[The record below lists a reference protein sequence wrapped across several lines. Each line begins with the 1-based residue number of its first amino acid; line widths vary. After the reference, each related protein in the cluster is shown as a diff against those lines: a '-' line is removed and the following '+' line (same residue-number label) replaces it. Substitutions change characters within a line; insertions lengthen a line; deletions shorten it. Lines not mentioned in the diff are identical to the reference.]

1 MAIEQ
6 TPKNE
11 LPPKYYLEYFNFV
24 LDFVQ
29 EKYRHILKEDEWRF
43 LRKYYCLSEDAQ
55 CLFIRFSNRR
65 GLFFRVNKLSY
76 SELNDIPALLN
87 ELLDREF
94 IEILNPEKHKTFSKE
109 ILDVWTT
116 KELVGQFSEPVSK
129 LQTDKKSSYKKLK
142 KEALVEAILQDFELN
157 EIVKTLNNFEPIIK
171 VCFEY
176 EVTFMKFLFFGN
188 RYLDMTEFV
197 MRDMGFLQFENHD
210 DDKLVARFSTR
221 KDAEDKWLITDQNDL
236 FYQLKDA
243 APALEVYDWFMNFA
257 DSVNDLSEVAKP
269 SYERLIIKVATFL
282 EKSKLLDEAILVY
295 RLTEQVPSRER
306 QVRTLQKLNH
316 VDEAFSLCQQMIEYP
331 KNADEKFYAIDF
343 LNKLNTKKR
352 TKKSTTSW
360 LHQAESITISVDF
373 RHQVEMGVV
382 DYYHQ
387 EGKMAVFAEN
397 HLWRAIFGLVFWD
410 IVFDPSL
417 VAFHHPFQRRP
428 SDLYLPDFYEKRK
441 DLIINHLEGFA
452 NFQDLLMYMGQ
463 RYESKFGIANPFVVW
478 LEEIWLLVRK
488 AVELIEFE
496 AMKKILHEMSKN
508 LVEHLRG
515 FPDLF
520 MWDDSVV
527 DTAAVDTAAVDSVAG
542 QYCFVE
548 VKSPTDN
555 LSNQQLSWLQY
566 FQEIGVNAKVL
577 RVYWKENDAL
587 EMDNHLVESL

>member
-1 MAIEQ
+1 LSIDPRLKVAQ
-6 TPKNE
+6 TK
-11 LPPKYYLEYFNFV
+11 LPPKYYLEYFNYV

-29 EKYRHILKEDEWRF
+29 EKYRHILNESEWRF

-76 SELNDIPALLN
+76 SELNDIPSLLN
-87 ELLDREF
+87 ELLEREF
-94 IEILNPEKHKTFSKE
+94 VEHPNPEKHQTFGKE
-109 ILDVWTT
+109 LLGVLTT
-116 KELVGQFSEPVSK
+116 KELVAQFSELSK
-129 LQTDKKSSYKKLK
+129 EKKTQYKKLK
-142 KEALVEAILQDFELN
+142 KEELVEAILQDFTFEEISEILN
-157 EIVKTLNNFEPIIK
+157 RFEPIIK

-197 MRDMGFLQFENHD
+197 MRDMGLVQFESHD
-210 DDKLVARFSTR
+210 DDKLVARFNTR

-236 FYQLKDA
+236 FNQLKDT
-243 APALEVYDWFMNFA
+243 APPIEIYDWFMNFA
-257 DSVNDLSEVAKP
+257 DTVDNLSEIALP
-269 SYERLIIKVATFL
+269 SYERLIIKIATFL
-282 EKSKLLDEAILVY
+282 EKNKALDEALTVF
-295 RLTEQVPSRER
+295 RLTQQVPSRER

-316 VDEAFSLCQQMIEYP
+316 IDEAFSLCQQMIEFP

-343 LNKLNTKKR
+343 LNRLNTKKR

-360 LHQAESITISVDF
+360 LHQAESITISIDF
-373 RHQVEMGVV
+373 RHQVELGVV
-382 DYYHQ
+382 DYYHN
-387 EGKMAVFAEN
+387 EGKLAVFSEN

-441 DLIINHLEGFA
+441 DLIISHLEGFQDV
-452 NFQDLLMYMGQ
+452 QDLLIYMGE
-463 RYESKFGIANPFVVW
+463 RYESKFGIANPFVAW
-478 LEEIWLLVRK
+478 LEEDGTHPIWLMVRK
-488 AVELIEFE
+488 AVEFVDFE

-520 MWDDSVV
+520 MWDEKSNE
-527 DTAAVDTAAVDSVAG
+527 
-542 QYCFVE
+542 YCFVE

-555 LSNQQLSWLQY
+555 LSNQQLSWLQ
-566 FQEIGVNAKVL
+566 FFEEIGVKAKVL
-577 RVYWKENDAL
+577 RVYWKENDI
-587 EMDNHLVESL
+587 VEGEINV

>member
-1 MAIEQ
+1 VAQ
-6 TPKNE
+6 ND
-11 LPPKYYLEYFNFV
+11 LPPKYYLEYFNYV

-29 EKYRHILKEDEWRF
+29 EKYRHILNEKEWRF

-76 SELNDIPALLN
+76 SELSDIPALLN
-87 ELLDREF
+87 ELLEREF
-94 IEILNPEKHKTFSKE
+94 IEAINEEKHQTFGKE
-109 ILDVWTT
+109 ILNVLNG
-116 KELVGQFSEPVSK
+116 KEIVDLFSG
-129 LQTDKKSSYKKLK
+129 LQKKEKVPYKKLK
-142 KEALVEAILQDFELN
+142 KEGLVEAILQDFSLN
-157 EIVKTLNNFEPIIK
+157 EIVEKLNDFEPIIK
-171 VCFEY
+171 VCFEF

-197 MRDMGFLQFENHD
+197 MRDMGLVQFENHD
-210 DDKLVARFSTR
+210 DDKLVARFNTR

-236 FYQLKDA
+236 FLQLKDSS
-243 APALEVYDWFMNFA
+243 PPLEIYDWFMNFA
-257 DSVNDLSEVAKP
+257 DSVDELSEVAKP
-269 SYERLIIKVATFL
+269 AYERLIIKIATFL
-282 EKSKLLDEAILVY
+282 EKNRQLDEALLVF

-306 QVRTLQKLNH
+306 QVRTLQKLNYI
-316 VDEAFSLCQQMIEYP
+316 DEAFSLCQQMIEFP
-331 KNADEKFYAIDF
+331 KNADEKFFAIDF
-343 LNKLNTKKR
+343 LNRLSTKKK

-360 LHQAESITISVDF
+360 LHQAESITISISF

-382 DYYHQ
+382 DYYHN
-387 EGKMAVFAEN
+387 EGKLAVFAEN

-441 DLIINHLEGFA
+441 DLIISHLDGFA
-452 NFQDLLMYMGQ
+452 DVQDLLIYMGE
-463 RYESKFGIANPFVVW
+463 RYVSKFGIANPFVVW
-478 LEEIWLLVRK
+478 LEEIWMIVRK
-488 AVELIEFE
+488 AVEVVEFE

-508 LVEHLRG
+508 LVENLRG

-520 MWDDSVV
+520 MWDD
-527 DTAAVDTAAVDSVAG
+527 VAG
-542 QYCFVE
+542 EYCFVE

-566 FQEIGVNAKVL
+566 FEEIGVNAKVL
-577 RVYWKENDAL
+577 RVYWRED
-587 EMDNHLVESL
+587 DSLGEEIEVTS

>member
-1 MAIEQ
+1 VAQ
-6 TPKNE
+6 TE
-11 LPPKYYLEYFNFV
+11 LPPKYYLEYFNYV

-29 EKYRHILKEDEWRF
+29 EKYRHILNESEWRF

-87 ELLDREF
+87 ELLEREF
-94 IEILNPEKHKTFSKE
+94 VEHPNPEKHQTFGKE
-109 ILDVWTT
+109 LLGVLTT
-116 KELVGQFSEPVSK
+116 KELVAQFSELSK
-129 LQTDKKSSYKKLK
+129 EKKTQYKKLK
-142 KEALVEAILQDFELN
+142 KEELVEAILQDFTFEEISEILN
-157 EIVKTLNNFEPIIK
+157 RFEPIIK

-197 MRDMGFLQFENHD
+197 MRDMGLVQFESHD
-210 DDKLVARFSTR
+210 DDKLVARFNTR

-236 FYQLKDA
+236 FNQLKDS
-243 APALEVYDWFMNFA
+243 APPIEIYDWFMNFA
-257 DSVNDLSEVAKP
+257 DTVDNLSEIALP
-269 SYERLIIKVATFL
+269 SYERLIIKIATFL
-282 EKSKLLDEAILVY
+282 EKNKALDEALTVF
-295 RLTEQVPSRER
+295 RLTQQVPSRER

-316 VDEAFSLCQQMIEYP
+316 IDEAFSLCQQMIEFP

-343 LNKLNTKKR
+343 LNRLNTKKR

-360 LHQAESITISVDF
+360 LHQAESITISIDF
-373 RHQVEMGVV
+373 RHQVELGVV
-382 DYYHQ
+382 DYYHN
-387 EGKMAVFAEN
+387 EGKLAVFSEN

-441 DLIINHLEGFA
+441 DLIISHLEAFQDV
-452 NFQDLLMYMGQ
+452 QDLLIYMGE
-463 RYESKFGIANPFVVW
+463 RYESKFGIANPFVAW
-478 LEEIWLLVRK
+478 LEEDGTHPIWLMVRK
-488 AVELIEFE
+488 AVEFVDFE

-520 MWDDSVV
+520 MWDEKSNE
-527 DTAAVDTAAVDSVAG
+527 
-542 QYCFVE
+542 YCFVE

-555 LSNQQLSWLQY
+555 LSNQQLSWLQ
-566 FQEIGVNAKVL
+566 FFEEIGVKSKVL
-577 RVYWKENDAL
+577 RVYWRENDT
-587 EMDNHLVESL
+587 LVDGIEE

>member
-1 MAIEQ
+1 MAIDQ

-11 LPPKYYLEYFNFV
+11 LPPKYYLEYFNYV

-29 EKYRHILKEDEWRF
+29 EKYRHILNEGEWRF

-76 SELNDIPALLN
+76 SELSDVPSLLN

-94 IEILNPEKHKTFSKE
+94 IESLNLEKHQTFSKE
-109 ILDVWTT
+109 MLSVWTT
-116 KELVGQFSEPVSK
+116 KELVEQFSK
-129 LQTDKKSSYKKLK
+129 LLTEKKTAYKKLK
-142 KEALVEAILQDFELN
+142 KEALVEAILQDFELDQIT
-157 EIVKTLNNFEPIIK
+157 ETLNGFEPIIK

-197 MRDMGFLQFENHD
+197 MRDMGLVQFENHD
-210 DDKLVARFSTR
+210 DDKLVARFTTR

-236 FYQLKDA
+236 FSQLKDT
-243 APALEVYDWFMNFA
+243 APALDVYDWFMNFA

-316 VDEAFSLCQQMIEYP
+316 IDEAFSLCQQMIEYP

-360 LHQAESITISVDF
+360 LHQAESITISIDF

-387 EGKMAVFAEN
+387 EGKLAVFAEN

-441 DLIINHLEGFA
+441 DMIISHLDGFA
-452 NFQDLLMYMGQ
+452 DVQDLLIYMGE

-478 LEEIWLLVRK
+478 LEEVWLIVRK

-508 LVEHLRG
+508 LVENLRG

-520 MWDDSVV
+520 MWDD
-527 DTAAVDTAAVDSVAG
+527 AAVDTVAG
-542 QYCFVE
+542 EYCFVE

-577 RVYWKENDAL
+577 RVYWKENDTL
-587 EMDNHLVESL
+587 EEENSQQSTVDSPQ

>member
-1 MAIEQ
+1 VAQ
-6 TPKNE
+6 TE
-11 LPPKYYLEYFNFV
+11 LPPKYYLEYFNYV

-29 EKYRHILKEDEWRF
+29 EKYRHILNESEWRF

-76 SELNDIPALLN
+76 SELNDIPSLLN
-87 ELLDREF
+87 ELLEREF
-94 IEILNPEKHKTFSKE
+94 VEHPNPEKHQTFGKE
-109 ILDVWTT
+109 LLGVLTT
-116 KELVGQFSEPVSK
+116 KELVAQFSELSK
-129 LQTDKKSSYKKLK
+129 EKKTQYKKLK
-142 KEALVEAILQDFELN
+142 KEELVEAILQDFTFEEISEILN
-157 EIVKTLNNFEPIIK
+157 RFEPIIK

-197 MRDMGFLQFENHD
+197 MRDMGLVQFESHD
-210 DDKLVARFSTR
+210 DDKLVARFNTR

-236 FYQLKDA
+236 FNQLKDT
-243 APALEVYDWFMNFA
+243 APPIEIYDWFMNFA
-257 DSVNDLSEVAKP
+257 DTVDNLSEIALP
-269 SYERLIIKVATFL
+269 SYERLIIKIATFL
-282 EKSKLLDEAILVY
+282 EKNKALDEALTVF
-295 RLTEQVPSRER
+295 RLTQQVPSRER

-316 VDEAFSLCQQMIEYP
+316 IDEAFSLCQQMIEFP

-343 LNKLNTKKR
+343 LNRLNTKKR

-360 LHQAESITISVDF
+360 LHQAESITISIDF
-373 RHQVEMGVV
+373 RHQVELGVV
-382 DYYHQ
+382 DYYHN
-387 EGKMAVFAEN
+387 EGKLAVFSEN

-441 DLIINHLEGFA
+441 DLIISHLEGFQDV
-452 NFQDLLMYMGQ
+452 QDLLIYMGE
-463 RYESKFGIANPFVVW
+463 RYESKFGIANPFVAW
-478 LEEIWLLVRK
+478 LEEDGTHPIWLMVRK
-488 AVELIEFE
+488 AVEFVDFE

-520 MWDDSVV
+520 MWDEKSNE
-527 DTAAVDTAAVDSVAG
+527 
-542 QYCFVE
+542 YCFVE

-555 LSNQQLSWLQY
+555 LSNQQLSWLQ
-566 FQEIGVNAKVL
+566 FFEEIGVKAKVL
-577 RVYWKENDAL
+577 RVYWKEN
-587 EMDNHLVESL
+587 EIVEGEINV

>member
-1 MAIEQ
+1 VDLKKVTQ
-6 TPKNE
+6 ND

-24 LDFVQ
+24 LNFVQ
-29 EKYRHILKEDEWRF
+29 EKYRHILNENEWRF

-65 GLFFRVNKLSY
+65 GLFFRTNKLAY
-76 SELNDIPALLN
+76 SELSNISTLLN
-87 ELLDREF
+87 ELLEREF
-94 IEILNPEKHKTFSKE
+94 IESPNQEIHRTFGKE
-109 ILDVWTT
+109 ILGVLTT
-116 KELVGQFSEPVSK
+116 KELVERFSESVK
-129 LQTDKKSSYKKLK
+129 EKKVFYKKLK
-142 KEALVEAILQDFELN
+142 KEVLVETILQDFSLD
-157 EIVKTLNNFEPIIK
+157 EIIEILDAFEPIIK
-171 VCFEY
+171 VCFEF

-197 MRDMGFLQFENHD
+197 MRDMGFVQFENHD
-210 DDKLVARFSTR
+210 DDKLVARFTTR

-236 FYQLKDA
+236 FYQLKDT
-243 APALEVYDWFMNFA
+243 APPIKIYDWFMNFA
-257 DSVNDLSEVAKP
+257 DTVGELSEVAKP
-269 SYERLIIKVATFL
+269 SYERLILKIATFL
-282 EKSKLLDEAILVY
+282 EKSKQLDEALTVF

-306 QVRTLQKLNH
+306 QVRTLQKLTH
-316 VDEAFSLCQQMIEYP
+316 IDEAASLCEQMIDFP
-331 KNADEKFYAIDF
+331 KNADEKFFAIDF
-343 LNKLNTKKR
+343 LNKLNSKKR

-360 LHQAESITISVDF
+360 LHQADSITISIDF

-382 DYYHQ
+382 DYYHN
-387 EGKMAVFAEN
+387 EGKLAVFAEN

-441 DLIINHLEGFA
+441 AMIISHLASFA
-452 NFQDLLMYMGQ
+452 DVQDLLIYMGE

-478 LEEIWLLVRK
+478 LDEIWLMVRK
-488 AVELIEFE
+488 AVEVVEFE

-508 LVEHLRG
+508 LVENLRG

-520 MWDDSVV
+520 MWDDL
-527 DTAAVDTAAVDSVAG
+527 AAASTVAD
-542 QYCFVE
+542 YCFVE

-566 FQEIGVNAKVL
+566 FEKIGVKAKVL
-577 RVYWKENDAL
+577 RVYWREN
-587 EMDNHLVESL
+587 EVSEEVIEIQE

>member
-11 LPPKYYLEYFNFV
+11 LPPKYYLEYFNYV

-29 EKYRHILKEDEWRF
+29 EKYRHILNEGEWRF

-76 SELNDIPALLN
+76 SELSDIPALLN
-87 ELLDREF
+87 ELLEREF
-94 IEILNPEKHKTFSKE
+94 IENLNPEKHQTFSKE
-109 ILDVWTT
+109 MLNVWTT
-116 KELVGQFSEPVSK
+116 KELVEQFSK
-129 LQTDKKSSYKKLK
+129 LLTEKKAAYKKLK
-142 KEALVEAILQDFELN
+142 KEELVEAILQDFELSQ
-157 EIVKTLNNFEPIIK
+157 IVETLNSFEPIVK

-197 MRDMGFLQFENHD
+197 MRDMGLVQFENHD
-210 DDKLVARFSTR
+210 DDKLVARFTTR

-236 FYQLKDA
+236 FSQLKDT
-243 APALEVYDWFMNFA
+243 APALDVYDWFMNFA

-282 EKSKLLDEAILVY
+282 EKSKLLDEALLVY

-316 VDEAFSLCQQMIEYP
+316 IDEAFSLCQQMIEYP

-352 TKKSTTSW
+352 AKKSTTSW
-360 LHQAESITISVDF
+360 LHQAESITVSIDF

-387 EGKMAVFAEN
+387 EGKLAVFAEN

-441 DLIINHLEGFA
+441 DLIISHLDGFA
-452 NFQDLLMYMGQ
+452 DVQDLLIYMGE

-478 LEEIWLLVRK
+478 LEEIWLIVRK

-520 MWDDSVV
+520 MWDD
-527 DTAAVDTAAVDSVAG
+527 VAG
-542 QYCFVE
+542 EYCFVE

-577 RVYWKENDAL
+577 RVYWRENDNL
-587 EMDNHLVESL
+587 ENENSQLPIVDSPQ

>member
-1 MAIEQ
+1 MDLKKVAQ
-6 TPKNE
+6 TE
-11 LPPKYYLEYFNFV
+11 LPPKYYLEYFNYV

-29 EKYRHILKEDEWRF
+29 EKYRHILNESEWRF

-76 SELNDIPALLN
+76 SELSDIPALLN
-87 ELLDREF
+87 ELLEREF
-94 IEILNPEKHKTFSKE
+94 IEFPNPEKHQTFGKE
-109 ILDVWTT
+109 LLGALNT
-116 KELVGQFSEPVSK
+116 KELVAQFSELSK
-129 LQTDKKSSYKKLK
+129 EKKTQYKKLK
-142 KEALVEAILQDFELN
+142 KEPLVEAILQDFTFE
-157 EIVKTLNNFEPIIK
+157 EIVKVLNDFEPIIK
-171 VCFEY
+171 VCFEF

-197 MRDMGFLQFENHD
+197 MRDMGLIQFESHD
-210 DDKLVARFSTR
+210 DDKLVARFNTR

-236 FYQLKDA
+236 FSQLKDT
-243 APALEVYDWFMNFA
+243 APPIEIYDWFMNFA
-257 DSVNDLSEVAKP
+257 DTVDNLSEIAIP
-269 SYERLIIKVATFL
+269 SYERLILKIATFL
-282 EKSKLLDEAILVY
+282 EKNKVLDEALTIF

-316 VDEAFSLCQQMIEYP
+316 IDEAFSLCQQMIEFP
-331 KNADEKFYAIDF
+331 KNADEKFFAIDF
-343 LNKLNTKKR
+343 LNRLNTKKK

-360 LHQAESITISVDF
+360 LHQAESITISIDF

-382 DYYHQ
+382 DYYHN
-387 EGKMAVFAEN
+387 EGKLAVFSEN

-441 DLIINHLEGFA
+441 DLIISHLESFQDV
-452 NFQDLLMYMGQ
+452 QDLLIYMGE
-463 RYESKFGIANPFVVW
+463 RYESKFGIANPFVAW
-478 LEEIWLLVRK
+478 LVEEEIHPIWLMVRK
-488 AVELIEFE
+488 AVELVDFV

-508 LVEHLRG
+508 LAEHLRG

-520 MWDDSVV
+520 MWDEKSED
-527 DTAAVDTAAVDSVAG
+527 
-542 QYCFVE
+542 YCFVE

-555 LSNQQLSWLQY
+555 LSNQQLSWLQ
-566 FQEIGVNAKVL
+566 FFEEIGVKSKVL
-577 RVYWKENDAL
+577 RVYWKENDTL
-587 EMDNHLVESL
+587 IDEIEN